1 MLADVEGQPEP
12 VGPALG
18 DPDLLGAC
26 DAGDVVVLDPAEVPH
41 GPRDGVGLGVGSPG
55 QVVVA
60 EAGDDV
66 RHLLADAAE
75 GVGEELAHV
84 HAVHPGTGRRQA
96 CHAARVELVWALPA
110 VLALVDWY
118 AVARGDRR
126 TETWAKP
133 AVLAALIVT
142 ALVLG
147 ATETTPGLWL
157 LLALALGLVGDVF
170 LLGDSDT
177 RFRLGLAAF
186 LVGHLG
192 YVVCFATLGLDP
204 AEWAWVAWVVLLV
217 CLLVTRQVAPA
228 TYMRGGAASP
238 CRSRS
243 TRW

>member
-1 MLADVEGQPEP
+1 
-12 VGPALG
+12 
-18 DPDLLGAC
+18 
-26 DAGDVVVLDPAEVPH
+26 
-41 GPRDGVGLGVGSPG
+41 
-55 QVVVA
+55 
-60 EAGDDV
+60 
-66 RHLLADAAE
+66 
-75 GVGEELAHV
+75 
-84 HAVHPGTGRRQA
+84 
-96 CHAARVELVWALPA
+96 VELVWSLPA

-228 TYMRGGAASP
+228 TYMRGGAALAVPVALYTVVIGAMLILAFDTGEPLIAVGATVFAASDSILAVDRFVQP
-238 CRSRS
+238 RPWAHVVVMV
-243 TRW
+243 TYHVGQALIVAGVLAAT

>member
-1 MLADVEGQPEP
+1 
-12 VGPALG
+12 
-18 DPDLLGAC
+18 
-26 DAGDVVVLDPAEVPH
+26 
-41 GPRDGVGLGVGSPG
+41 
-55 QVVVA
+55 
-60 EAGDDV
+60 
-66 RHLLADAAE
+66 
-75 GVGEELAHV
+75 
-84 HAVHPGTGRRQA
+84 
-96 CHAARVELVWALPA
+96 VELVWALPA
-110 VLALVDWY
+110 ALALVDWY
-118 AVARGDRR
+118 AVARADRR

-147 ATETTPGLWL
+147 ATDTTPGLWL
-157 LLALALGLVGDVF
+157 LVALALGLVGDVF

-228 TYMRGGAASP
+228 TYMRGGAALAVPVALYTVVIGAMLILAFDTGEPLIAVGATVFAASDSILAVDRFVQP
-238 CRSRS
+238 RPWAHVVVMVTYHVGQALIVAGVLATS
-243 TRW
+243 